1 VPETTEC
8 SGAYLLERTMM
19 EVSVENVSSV
29 KKTLHIEVPEKEV
42 VRELDKAY
50 NELKKKA
57 KVRGFRPG
65 KVPRSVLVRLYKK
78 DVHADV
84 TSRLIQTSFL
94 DALKETD
101 LKIVGSP
108 KVDPPELNA
117 DGPYKYDATVE
128 ISPEIDEVDFSVL
141 SLKRTNYQ
149 YSEEEIE
156 AQLKMLQK
164 NMAQHRPVEP
174 PRAAQKGDYILIDF
188 EGFKDGRPFSETPL
202 TKDFNLKLGEGPIL
216 AEFDDQLAGMQPGET
231 KEFSIK
237 FPGDYNN
244 KTLAD
249 LDISFRVTLKE
260 VREEVLPAIDD
271 ELAKKT
277 GQYESLEELK
287 KAIADNLQEGYTKRT
302 EQELHEQIYKEL
314 LSRTEFEVPDAL
326 VDMELEGI
334 LEEAERS
341 FSYRNISMEELG
353 ISRESLAE
361 QYRDTALN
369 QVKRHLLLSKLI
381 EQKQLALDDE
391 ELESA
396 LAEMAA
402 SFNQPVEEI
411 KKFYDQSKDKLEY
424 LKHTLLEKKAIK
436 LIIDSSKI
444 EDVEPEKAD
453 AADSEKKS
461 ADSSG

>member
-1 VPETTEC
+1 
-8 SGAYLLERTMM
+8 M
-19 EVSVENVSSV
+19 EVSVEDVSSV
-29 KKTLHIEVPEKEV
+29 KKTLHIEVAEKEV

-117 DGPYKYDATVE
+117 EGPYKYDATVE
-128 ISPEIDEVDFSVL
+128 ISPEIGDVDFSGL
-141 SLKRTNYQ
+141 SLKRTNYH
-149 YSEEEIE
+149 YSEEEVE

-164 NMAQHRPVEP
+164 NMAQHRPVAP
-174 PRAAQKGDYILIDF
+174 SRAAKKGDYVLIDF
-188 EGFKDGRPFSETPL
+188 EGFKEGQPFSETPL

-237 FPGDYNN
+237 FPADYKN
-244 KTLAD
+244 KALAA

-287 KAIADNLQEGYTKRT
+287 KAIADNLQQGYAKRT

-314 LSRTEFEVPDAL
+314 LSRKEFEVPDAL

-341 FSYRNISMEELG
+341 FSYRNISMEEMG
-353 ISRESLAE
+353 FSRESLAE
-361 QYRDTALN
+361 QYRDTALS

-396 LAEMAA
+396 LAEMAT

-411 KKFYDQSKDKLEY
+411 KKFYDQSNDKLEY

-436 LIIDSSKI
+436 LIIDNSKI

-453 AADSEKKS
+453 AADSQKEA
-461 ADSSG
+461 ADSDA